1 MLYKIDYVVRFG
13 VTKEMILSGV
23 NKLGWMSFFVYWN
36 KRIKQY
42 KRFDELNL
50 LNDKVNE
57 NFNTYVVDLI
67 KVFQKI
73 NLPGDIVKYSIVTYL

>member
-1 MLYKIDYVVRFG
+1 
-13 VTKEMILSGV
+13 
-23 NKLGWMSFFVYWN
+23 MSFFVYWN

-57 NFNTYVVDLI
+57 NFNKYVVDLI
-67 KVFQKI
+67 KVFEKFDV
-73 NLPGDIVKYSIVTYL
+73 PGDIVKYSIVSYL